1 MENNKKGRSVLVIG
15 AGIAGIESSL
25 LLANSGAKVYLVE
38 RASYFG
44 GNIIKWEEVFPNLE
58 CATCMIAPKQQE
70 LLQNENV
77 ELLTLS
83 EVEAVQGSVGDFA
96 VKVKKRARYV
106 NVENCIGCNECFQPC
121 PVEVNNEF
129 EEGLSKRK
137 AIYIPCAGA
146 LPNAPV
152 IDTDNCLRFKG
163 EDCRLC
169 QEACMFEA
177 IDYTQQDEELE
188 LNVGAIVVATG
199 FRTFDLTQ
207 VPQYGYK
214 KLNNVYSIVEVER
227 LCASNGPTEGRIV
240 LQNGETPKSAAI
252 IHCVGREERGYCSSV
267 CCMASIKQAHF
278 LKKKIPGLKIAQLYS
293 DLCVPGRVYQRFYEE
308 TKESGVDFIR
318 ATVKE
323 VTQRGTGVTIKYRA
337 ESGGEN
343 TLNVDMLILAPAIE
357 PAIDSARL
365 AEVLAIPQDEHGFF
379 GEKEPDV
386 DSVDTSREG
395 IFIAGCAQS
404 PKDVPDTVA
413 EAEATVGRILSLSRQ
428 GS

>member
-1 MENNKKGRSVLVIG
+1 MKNNGNSTSVLVIG

-38 RASYFG
+38 KASYFG
-44 GNIIKWEEVFPNLE
+44 GNIIKWEEVFPNME

-70 LLQNENV
+70 LLQNENI

-83 EVEAVQGSVGDFA
+83 QVEDVQGSVGDFTA
-96 VKVKKRARYV
+96 KVKKKARYV
-106 NVENCIGCNECFQPC
+106 NLEACIGCNECFEPC
-121 PVEVNNEF
+121 PVEVDNEF
-129 EEGLSKRK
+129 EERLSKRK

-152 IDTDNCLRFKG
+152 IDSANCLRFKG
-163 EDCRLC
+163 EDCQLC

-177 IDYTQQDEELE
+177 IDYTQQDEEFE
-188 LNVGAIVVATG
+188 LKVGAIVVATG
-199 FRTFDLTQ
+199 FKPFDLTQ
-207 VPQYGYK
+207 TPQYGYK

-227 LCASNGPTEGRIV
+227 ICASNGPTEGQIIM
-240 LQNGETPKSAAI
+240 QNGETPKSVAI
-252 IHCVGREERGYCSSV
+252 IHCVGREEKGYCSSV

-278 LKKKIPGLKIAQLYS
+278 LKNKISGVKIAQLYS
-293 DLCVPGRVYQRFYEE
+293 DLCIPGRIYQRFYEE
-308 TKESGVDFIR
+308 VKESGVDFIR
-318 ATVKE
+318 ATVSE
-323 VTQRGTGVTIKYRA
+323 VTQQGAGVAIKYKT
-337 ESGGEN
+337 ENSEEN

-357 PAIDSARL
+357 PGVGSARL
-365 AEVLAIPQDEHGFF
+365 AEILGIPQDEHGFF
-379 GEKEPDV
+379 SEKDPDL

-413 EAEATVGRILSLSRQ
+413 EAEATVGKILSLSR
-428 GS
+428 

>member
-1 MENNKKGRSVLVIG
+1 MENNGNSTSVLVIG

-38 RASYFG
+38 KASYFG
-44 GNIIKWEEVFPNLE
+44 GNVIKWEEVFPNME

-70 LLQNENV
+70 ILQNENI

-83 EVEAVQGSVGDFA
+83 QVEAVQGSVGDFTA
-96 VKVKKRARYV
+96 KVKKKARYV
-106 NVENCIGCNECFQPC
+106 NLESCIGCNECFAPC
-121 PVEVNNEF
+121 PVEVDNEF

-152 IDTDNCLRFKG
+152 IDTDNCVRFKG
-163 EDCRLC
+163 EDCKLC

-188 LNVGAIVVATG
+188 LKVGAIVVATG
-199 FRTFDLTQ
+199 FKTFDLTQ
-207 VPQYGYK
+207 TPQYGYK
-214 KLNNVYSIVEVER
+214 KLNNVYSMVEVER
-227 LCASNGPTEGRIV
+227 ICASNGPTEGQIV
-240 LQNGETPKSAAI
+240 LQNGKAPESAAI
-252 IHCVGREERGYCSSV
+252 IHCVGRKEKGYCSSV

-278 LKKKIPGLKIAQLYS
+278 LRNKLPKMKISQLYS

-308 TKESGVDFIR
+308 VKGSGVNFIR
-318 ATVKE
+318 ATVNE
-323 VTQRGTGVTIKYRA
+323 VTQQGTGLAIKYKT
-337 ESGGEN
+337 ENGEEN

-357 PAIDSARL
+357 PETDSSKL
-365 AEVLAIPQDEHGFF
+365 AEILAIPQDEHGFF
-379 GEKEPDV
+379 SEKEPDL

-413 EAEATVGRILSLSRQ
+413 EAEATVGRILSLSR
-428 GS
+428 